1 MTNLER
7 IETALRAY
15 LSANIPEPLCE
26 AMKYSLLAGGKRLR
40 PMLCLSACEMTGGSQ
55 EAALPLACALEMIH
69 TYSLIHD
76 DLPCM
81 DNDDFRRGRPSNH
94 KAFGEANALLA
105 GDGLLTYAFEVILSE
120 GPKYIDNVPRYYEA
134 AAQIASGAGV
144 KGMVAGQWADLAN
157 ENNASANAEMLSYI
171 HARKTGALITA
182 AVLAGGLVGH
192 ADAME
197 LAALRD
203 FGTHFGLLFQIT
215 DDLLDVE
222 GNAEKVGKTLGKDAA
237 HAKLTYPGLY
247 GIAETKKMA
256 GREAQSAKDAL
267 QCFGTRAAW
276 FLKLADQTLLRSF

>member
-1 MTNLER
+1 M
-7 IETALRAY
+7 
-15 LSANIPEPLCE
+15 
-26 AMKYSLLAGGKRLR
+26 
-40 PMLCLSACEMTGGSQ
+40 
-55 EAALPLACALEMIH
+55 
-69 TYSLIHD
+69 
-76 DLPCM
+76 
-81 DNDDFRRGRPSNH
+81 
-94 KAFGEANALLA
+94 
-105 GDGLLTYAFEVILSE
+105 
-120 GPKYIDNVPRYYEA
+120 
-134 AAQIASGAGV
+134 
-144 KGMVAGQWADLAN
+144 
-157 ENNASANAEMLSYI
+157 
-171 HARKTGALITA
+171 
-182 AVLAGGLVGH
+182 GH

-237 HAKLTYPGLY
+237 HAKLTYPALY